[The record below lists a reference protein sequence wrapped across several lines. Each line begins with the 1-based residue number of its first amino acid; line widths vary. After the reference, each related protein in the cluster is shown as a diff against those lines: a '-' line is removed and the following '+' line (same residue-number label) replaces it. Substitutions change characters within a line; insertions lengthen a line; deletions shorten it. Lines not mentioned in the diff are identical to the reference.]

1 MAGAR
6 HGHEKTSMPLK
17 RRRALDS
24 LRKLRRD
31 VEKSGLPPQPNVYHV
46 AALTSGLVEILAGD
60 DRARASLAARYL
72 YRIAP
77 ASFRASG
84 VEERLA
90 CKRGC
95 AFCCHGYVSAS
106 GPQIFAAADAVRA
119 ERVTF
124 AAALARLRSTAARV
138 HGLAWRERIAL
149 RAPCPLLVDS
159 ACSIYAARPL
169 ACRGYVSLSVAACER
184 AFEHLTAEVPIPPVY
199 ASVRSALEMA
209 MRAALKACSLPH
221 VSYELTGALT
231 QALAADDAQA
241 RWLAGEALFDPQTV
255 DHSADAAAAAQRAH
269 MLDTLIALAR
279 GEQPAQASFERRT

>member
-1 MAGAR
+1 M
-6 HGHEKTSMPLK
+6 SLK
-17 RRRALDS
+17 RRRALES
-24 LRKLRRD
+24 LRKLRHG
-31 VEKSGLPPQPNVYHV
+31 VEKSGLPPQPNAYHV
-46 AALTSGLVEILAGD
+46 AALTSGLIEILGGD

-77 ASFRASG
+77 ASFHASG
-84 VEERLA
+84 VEEQLA

-106 GPQIFAAADAVRA
+106 GPQVFAAADAVRA
-119 ERVTF
+119 ERLTF
-124 AAALARLRSTAARV
+124 AAALARLRTTAPKV

-169 ACRGYVSLSVAACER
+169 PCRGYVSLSVNACER
-184 AFEHLTAEVPIPPVY
+184 AFADLTTEVPLPPAY

-221 VSYELTGALT
+221 VSYELTCALT
-231 QALAADDAQA
+231 QALAVDDGQA
-241 RWLAGEALFDPQTV
+241 RWLAGEALFDPRTI
-255 DHSADAAAAAQRAH
+255 DRSADAAAEAQRGH
-269 MLDTLIALAR
+269 ILDTLIALAR
-279 GEQPAQASFERRT
+279 GEPPPQASAEPGA